1 MSELII
7 KESIVS
13 VDWLYANLDASN
25 LIILD
30 SSIPKV
36 TKGDIYVVEGGRISK
51 TIFFDLKNKFSDTNG
66 KFPNTGPSQEQ
77 FTKAAQVLGINKNSA
92 IVIYDTSG
100 IYSSARAWWL
110 FKIFGHN
117 NVAVLNGGLPEW
129 KRKDFPLEIKQNHKI
144 ENDGN
149 FIARYQKGF
158 LLFFEDIIAIEN
170 DPKFTILDARSE
182 NRFNERVEE
191 PRKGLRSGRIPNSLN
206 LPFDNLLRKGNLL
219 SKDALK
225 SIFNNATQNKE
236 NLVFSCGS
244 GITACILALGADVLG
259 YKNIAV
265 YDGSWTE
272 YGSLINNKKTMHW
285 TKEELVAYT
294 LIYAANSNFIEDNK
308 ERNMI
313 IEHVDMQTFQKIH
326 DEFDADND
334 YQSLQKISAGLKAH
348 NYTHQDIDELLKEI
362 KLMFFAD
369 GEFDVL
375 ERMVFRSLKS
385 LLEK

>member
-13 VDWLYANLDASN
+13 VDWLQANFKASN

-30 SSIPKV
+30 ATIRKVAQTQILDLEEHHIPKAL
-36 TKGDIYVVEGGRISK
+36 
-51 TIFFDLKNKFSDTNG
+51 FFDLKKEFSDVNA
-66 KFPNTGPSQEQ
+66 KFPNTCPSERQ
-77 FTKAAQVLGINKNSA
+77 FTKAAQELSINKNSA
-92 IVIYDTSG
+92 IVVYDING

-110 FKIFGHN
+110 FKTFGHN

-129 KRKDFPLEIKQNHKI
+129 KRRGFPLEKQHSKT
-144 ENDGN
+144 ETKGN
-149 FIARYQKGF
+149 FIGKYQKEHF
-158 LLFFEDIIAIEN
+158 LFFEDIKAIQHN
-170 DPKFTILDARSE
+170 PKFTILDARSE
-182 NRFNERVEE
+182 NRFKGIVKE
-191 PRKGLRSGRIPNSLN
+191 PRKGLRSGRIPNALN
-206 LPFDNLLRKGNLL
+206 LPFENVLEKGNLL
-219 SKDALK
+219 PKDTLK
-225 SIFNNATQNKE
+225 NIFKNTTQNNE
-236 NLVFSCGS
+236 YLVFSCGS
-244 GITACILALGADVLG
+244 GITACVLALGADVLG

-272 YGSLINNKKTMHW
+272 YGSLINNEKIMHW

-334 YQSLQKISAGLKAH
+334 YQSLQKISAGLKEH
-348 NYTHQDIDELLKEI
+348 NYTHKDIDELLAEI

-375 ERMVFRSLKS
+375 ERMVYRSLKS
-385 LLEK
+385 LLE